1 MEQNK
6 YISLKWKLTLTL
18 VPITALISITVFLL
32 AFFSTK
38 GFITFTIEKE
48 QNLVGQV
55 PQEAIFSA
63 LNKCLAIYVIGIF
76 VMTILI
82 TITCLLVIGKPMK
95 ALGHAKENLISIIH
109 GDFTLQPN
117 KYNTFFHDEI
127 SDINNNLNSFIEKMD
142 LLLKEIGITTAKLSH
157 HSEHFSSMAEELS
170 QDSVKQNN
178 SLSEL
183 ATTIEDITN
192 SIQILAKDA
201 SSLSSISIKTKETNE
216 ETNEQITKMIS
227 ISVETAKDMG
237 EITKAMEQVEQSMEQ
252 LTTLVVAVSQAATEI
267 NSITEVIKGIA
278 NQTNLLSLNASKEAA
293 RAGETGKGFA
303 VVASEIKGLADTS
316 EQNAIAIEKL
326 ITNISSLIQQTELS
340 TRESH
345 SYIKNSSNL
354 MQNTSNTFHTI
365 MGVIEQ
371 TGRVLK
377 KFSEEVNRV
386 NEIAMDMA
394 NITQQQAA
402 SSEEILA
409 TTQSVA
415 ELVAKTGEKSIALK
429 DGTDALHTASSDLN
443 HEMQY
448 FKV

>member
-1 MEQNK
+1 MKKKN
-6 YISLKWKLTLTL
+6 WKKIIGIAVST
-18 VPITALISITVFLL
+18 LL
-32 AFFSTK
+32 A
-38 GFITFTIEKE
+38 
-48 QNLVGQV
+48 V
-55 PQEAIFSA
+55 
-63 LNKCLAIYVIGIF
+63 YVIGSVSLIDYF
-76 VMTILI
+76 VKFYFSKSDRVNFST
-82 TITCLLVIGKPMK
+82 LLRWKDY
-95 ALGHAKENLISIIH
+95 ENL
-109 GDFTLQPN
+109 DRETV
-117 KYNTFFHDEI
+117 TFP
-127 SDINNNLNSFIEKMD
+127 S
-142 LLLKEIGITTAKLSH
+142 G
-157 HSEHFSSMAEELS
+157 
-170 QDSVKQNN
+170 
-178 SLSEL
+178 
-183 ATTIEDITN
+183 
-192 SIQILAKDA
+192 
-201 SSLSSISIKTKETNE
+201 KETL
-216 ETNEQITKMIS
+216 TGYIYG
-227 ISVETAKDMG
+227 KDNTSLG
-237 EITKAMEQVEQSMEQ
+237 
-252 LTTLVVAVSQAATEI
+252 LVVVSH
-267 NSITEVIKGIA
+267 
-278 NQTNLLSLNASKEAA
+278 
-293 RAGETGKGFA
+293 A

-377 KFSEEVNRV
+377 KFSEEVNKV

>member
-237 EITKAMEQVEQSMEQ
+237 EITKAMEQ

-278 NQTNLLSLNASKEAA
+278 NQTNLLSLNASIEAA

>member
-1 MEQNK
+1 
-6 YISLKWKLTLTL
+6 
-18 VPITALISITVFLL
+18 
-32 AFFSTK
+32 
-38 GFITFTIEKE
+38 
-48 QNLVGQV
+48 
-55 PQEAIFSA
+55 
-63 LNKCLAIYVIGIF
+63 
-76 VMTILI
+76 
-82 TITCLLVIGKPMK
+82 MK

-109 GDFTLQPN
+109 GDFTIQPN
-117 KYNTFFHDEI
+117 KYNTLFHDEI

-142 LLLKEIGITTAKLSH
+142 LLLKEIGITTEKLSH

-170 QDSVKQNN
+170 QDSVKQNTALN
-178 SLSEL
+178 EL

-201 SSLSSISIKTKETNE
+201 SSLSSISIETKETNE

-252 LTTLVVAVSQAATEI
+252 LTTLVVNVSQAATEI
-267 NSITEVIKGIA
+267 NSITKVIKGIS
-278 NQTNLLSLNASKEAA
+278 NQTNLLSLNASIEAA

-340 TRESH
+340 PRESH

-377 KFSEEVNRV
+377 KFSEEVNKV
-386 NEIAMDMA
+386 NEIAMDMV

-415 ELVAKTGEKSIALK
+415 ELVAITGEKSIALK